1 MLNPALDLAAL
12 HAAFARDGR
21 IRIREVLDPA
31 IASAI
36 ADEMAGLPWKVFCAT
51 GTGVAVIDPAEMAL
65 WDRPRQAEL
74 QRSLMQA
81 ASRAEGFAYFGYRM
95 NEAWKD
101 GAPDT
106 PLGRFYTALTSPDVM
121 NAIRAITGSRS
132 FDNAFAQ
139 ATDYRPGHYLT
150 RHLDDPKGEHRK
162 FAFVWGFT
170 RRWDPDWG
178 GLLQFFDDDGQPTQS
193 YSPRFNTL
201 DLFDVRHVHSVTLVA
216 PYALNPRHAVSGW
229 FVAGDPLQPQGYAH
243 TSKLSGTGG

>member
-1 MLNPALDLAAL
+1 MLNPRLDLAAL
-12 HAAFARDGR
+12 RTEFAREGR
-21 IRIREVLDPA
+21 IRIRDVLDPA
-31 IASAI
+31 VANGI
-36 ADEMAGLPWKVFCAT
+36 ADEMASLPWKVFCAT
-51 GTGVAVIDPAEMAL
+51 GSGVAVLDPAEMAQ
-65 WDRPRQAEL
+65 WDRQRQVEL
-74 QRSLMQA
+74 QRALLEA

-95 NEAWKD
+95 TESWQA

-106 PLGRFYTALTSPDVM
+106 ALGRFYRALTSPDVM
-121 NAIRAITGSRS
+121 AAIRTITGANN
-132 FDNAFAQ
+132 FDAAFAQ

-178 GLLQFFDDDGQPTQS
+178 GLLQFFDDQSRPTQAL
-193 YSPRFNTL
+193 SPEFNTL

-229 FVAGDPLQPQGYAH
+229 YVSGDPLKPMGYTH
-243 TSKLSGTGG
+243 TKAG